1 MFCDWRDIQIDE
13 NGRLRLIFT
22 GISLS
27 HFIIRDSELM
37 RRDLS
42 VQIEPLKQE
51 NEKLIRENNQLHQQM
66 I

>member
-1 MFCDWRDIQIDE
+1 M
-13 NGRLRLIFT
+13 
-22 GISLS
+22 LS
-27 HFIIRDSELM
+27 
-37 RRDLS
+37 DLS

>member
-1 MFCDWRDIQIDE
+1 M
-13 NGRLRLIFT
+13 L
-22 GISLS
+22 
-27 HFIIRDSELM
+27 
-37 RRDLS
+37 RDLS